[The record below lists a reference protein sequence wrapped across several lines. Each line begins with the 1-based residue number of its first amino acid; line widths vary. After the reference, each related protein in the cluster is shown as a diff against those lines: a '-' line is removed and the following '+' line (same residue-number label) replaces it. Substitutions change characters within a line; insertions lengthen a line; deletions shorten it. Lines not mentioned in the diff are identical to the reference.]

1 MHSLL
6 GYIAIIALFWF
17 VLYWVIG
24 GVLFGVVAILQV
36 SKLRRAR
43 FSSLFT
49 LASAACAF
57 AAAYYGTKSAHGA
70 IRACLEQANEPFSR
84 LASVIACGILE
95 QVASGVGFFVVL
107 MALGVVIFILSRA
120 TNQSW
125 IDSHEVVDAEDLDI
139 IEI

>member
-17 VLYWVIG
+17 VLYWVVG
-24 GVLFGVVAILQV
+24 GVIFGVIAILQV

-49 LASAACAF
+49 IASAACAF
-57 AAAYYGTKSAHGA
+57 AAAYYGTKTAHGA

-95 QVASGVGFFVVL
+95 QVASGIGFFIVL
-107 MALGVVIFILSRA
+107 MAIGAVIFVISRA

-125 IDSHEVVDAEDLDI
+125 IDSHEGIEADELDI